1 MKWKEDG
8 NWCSFSLAFSLTFSD
23 SGMSVSFQSG
33 SAGSAGTVSQES
45 SPQQHQLGHAHQ
57 LGHTHQLGHAH
68 QLHQHQARARKVNT
82 SASHH
87 TGQSTQL

>member
-1 MKWKEDG
+1 MQLLL
-8 NWCSFSLAFSLTFSD
+8 SFQLEIFTD

-45 SPQQHQLGHAHQ
+45 SPQQHQ

>member
-1 MKWKEDG
+1 
-8 NWCSFSLAFSLTFSD
+8 
-23 SGMSVSFQSG
+23 MSVSFQSG

-45 SPQQHQLGHAHQ
+45 SPQQHQ

-82 SASHH
+82 SASLH
-87 TGQSTQL
+87 TRQSTQL

>member
-1 MKWKEDG
+1 
-8 NWCSFSLAFSLTFSD
+8 
-23 SGMSVSFQSG
+23 MSVSFQSG

-57 LGHTHQLGHAH
+57 L
-68 QLHQHQARARKVNT
+68 HQHQARARKVNT

>member
-1 MKWKEDG
+1 MKWKQDG
-8 NWCSFSLAFSLTFSD
+8 NWCSFSLAFSLTFAD

-45 SPQQHQLGHAHQ
+45 SPQQHQ